1 MAQTAI
7 AARRIKALGSYTELV
22 AGVVSVAAG
31 NTTTLTLPQF
41 SVVEGAVCVGSTA
54 NEVVTVSS
62 ISGNVLTFDNEGSSA
77 TNTAYIA
84 WGLGIN

>member
-7 AARRIKALGSYTELV
+7 ASRRMKAIGSITEMV
-22 AGVVSVAAG
+22 AGVVSVAAA

-41 SVVEGAVCVGSTA
+41 SVVEGVVCVGSTA
-54 NEVVTVSS
+54 NEVVTVSG
-62 ISGNVLTFDNEGSSA
+62 IVGNVVTFDNEGSAA

-84 WGLGIN
+84 WGIHMS